1 MRGDTT
7 KLRPWSTVPAD
18 NMHHG
23 GTGSGNS
30 TSNTTTHAP
39 TQVSVGPSTYRST
52 VTVQLTS
59 GKTESHEAH
68 VSSPPHHQPSG
79 TSDNDSSGSPRTSRT
94 NNWHIVKGAIL
105 AKPQSDSVK
114 SQILRPNHNAASL
127 ENNNPPHSTRVVRE
141 NNRLQRFQE
150 IKVEQHSPPKA
161 VSAVRPSSSSSEKN
175 PSPSLAQML
184 ESSLNSRSAPEVKVE
199 QHSPP
204 KTVSAVKPTSSS
216 QEESSAPPLAQI
228 LVSSLK
234 SSDQPTST
242 FVSDTSMGSGTAG
255 KTWRRSVTAAI
266 VVGRMRNMDNSHR
279 VTPPLVTSHDNRT
292 SSSEEKTHNLPTVV
306 DTKLDRP
313 NSSSNASSI
322 ISVRTSSETLP
333 VESVVADVSISVQT
347 GEGQQVNKEP
357 ASHLPDGDKQQ
368 PLMQLPS
375 VSDKTTLSSSLGHGN
390 GVKDGHNKSCDKQ
403 HMDTTAH
410 LSDNDVSGIC
420 TYVLLITLF
429 CSLDRMVIICC

>member
-1 MRGDTT
+1 M
-7 KLRPWSTVPAD
+7 D

-52 VTVQLTS
+52 FTVQLAS
-59 GKTESHEAH
+59 GKTESHAAFM
-68 VSSPPHHQPSG
+68 SSPPHHQPSG
-79 TSDNDSSGSPRTSRT
+79 TSDNDSSGSPPTSRT

-105 AKPQSDSVK
+105 AKPQSESVK
-114 SQILRPNHNAASL
+114 SQILRPNHDAASL
-127 ENNNPPHSTRVVRE
+127 ENNNPPHSTRAIRE
-141 NNRLQRFQE
+141 NNRRQRFQDV
-150 IKVEQHSPPKA
+150 KVEQHSPPKA
-161 VSAVRPSSSSSEKN
+161 VSAVRPSSSSSEEN
-175 PSPSLAQML
+175 PSPSVAQML

-199 QHSPP
+199 QHCPP
-204 KTVSAVKPTSSS
+204 KVVSAVKPTSSI

-228 LVSSLK
+228 LVPSHKPSPP
-234 SSDQPTST
+234 PTST
-242 FVSDTSMGSGTAG
+242 FISDTSVASGTAG

-279 VTPPLVTSHDNRT
+279 VTPPLVTSHENRT
-292 SSSEEKTHNLPTVV
+292 SSSDEKAHNLLTVV

-313 NSSSNASSI
+313 SSSFNASSI
-322 ISVRTSSETLP
+322 ISARTLSETSP
-333 VESVVADVSISVQT
+333 VESVVADVSISVQA
-347 GEGQQVNKEP
+347 GEAQQVNKEP
-357 ASHLPDGDKQQ
+357 ASHLLDGDKQQ
-368 PLMQLPS
+368 PVMQLSS

-390 GVKDGHNKSCDKQ
+390 GVKNGHNNGCDKQ

-410 LSDNDVSGIC
+410 LSDNDVSEIRTC
-420 TYVLLITLF
+420 MLLIISS